1 MSGFTIVDGRPD
13 HLPEVAEIYAAAIAG
28 GVATFDLESPPMAWW
43 RALLDAADPALGHL
57 LLVALGADG
66 AVLGYAK
73 SGSFRPKAAYASTCE
88 LSIYI
93 DAAARGRGVGTALY
107 EALLGRLDRSGL
119 RVAVAGVTEP
129 NPPSA
134 RLHQAHGF
142 QPIGKFTG
150 VGVKFGRAWDVSWY
164 QRPLRSAELLDEL
177 SSTVRAARSPG
188 DALPGVAAALS
199 RAGHERAELY
209 DVDTGILQPVSL
221 DPDAP
226 HADADGA
233 APPDVDLDALAPG
246 RPLVLDDGAQA
257 LAPVIDPR
265 SRMVVGAVGSH
276 AGGERRFDRLDEGF
290 LTRCAEMLVPLW
302 SADVRHPVE
311 S

>member
-1 MSGFTIVDGRPD
+1 MSGFQIVDGRPD

-28 GVATFDLESPPMAWW
+28 GAATFDLEPPPMAWW
-43 RALLDAADPALGHL
+43 RALLDGTDPAAGHL
-57 LLVALGADG
+57 LLVALSSDG

-93 DAAARGRGVGTALY
+93 GAAARGRGVGTALY
-107 EALLGRLDRSGL
+107 TELLARLDRSGL
-119 RVAVAGVTEP
+119 RLAVAGVSEP

-142 QPIGKFTG
+142 QPVGKFIG

-177 SSTVRAARSPG
+177 TATVRAARSP
-188 DALPGVAAALS
+188 AAAVPGVGAALS
-199 RAGHERAELY
+199 RAGHEHATLY
-209 DVDTGILQPVSL
+209 DGGDGALIPIVA
-221 DPDAP
+221 DAP
-226 HADADGA
+226 HVEPPA
-233 APPDVDLDALAPG
+233 AALAVAVDALAPG
-246 RPLVLDDGAQA
+246 RPLLLAAGARA
-257 LAPVIDPR
+257 LAPVLDP
-265 SRMVVGAVGSH
+265 SSGLVLGAVGSE
-276 AGGERRFDRLDEGF
+276 AGERRFDRLDEGF
-290 LTRCAEMLVPLW
+290 LARCAEILVPLW

-311 S
+311 L